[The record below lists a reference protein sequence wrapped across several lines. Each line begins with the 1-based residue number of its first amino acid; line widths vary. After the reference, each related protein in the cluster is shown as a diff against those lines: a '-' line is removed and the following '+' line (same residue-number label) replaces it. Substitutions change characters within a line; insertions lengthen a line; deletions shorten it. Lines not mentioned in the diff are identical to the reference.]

1 MTASESWNS
10 RLVDSYNRVAESYA
24 EQFFHELDRKPVDRD
39 ILDRYAKALQG
50 RGKVCDLGC
59 GVGHI
64 ARYLHTLGIEM
75 VGLDIFPHMIEIA
88 RRLNPEI
95 LFQRGDILRLEL
107 PDSSLA
113 GIVAFY
119 SLIHIARPV
128 IPLVLRELR
137 RTLIP
142 DGRLLIAVH
151 GGDGDLHVEEF
162 LGQRVSI
169 SATLFQPSEMK
180 EYLEETGFNING
192 MHTRKSYEFELQTQR
207 LYFSATSGKT

>member
-1 MTASESWNS
+1 MESY
-10 RLVDSYNRVAESYA
+10 DCVAERYA
-24 EQFFHELDRKPVDRD
+24 EQFFHELDRKPFDRAM
-39 ILDRYAKALQG
+39 LDRYAETV
-50 RGKVCDLGC
+50 RGTRN
-59 GVGHI
+59 GVRPWMRSR
-64 ARYLHTLGIEM
+64 AYLPPLHTQGIEM
-75 VGLDIFPHMIEIA
+75 FGLDLSPHMIEIA